1 MRKNRISLKAGGR
14 KKRRPAAGLTSVGPV
29 QGVATGK
36 DLAQEYFLVLLHEMV
51 AQA

>member
-1 MRKNRISLKAGGR
+1 MRKTKLPLKAGGC
-14 KKRRPAAGLTSVGPV
+14 KKRRPAAASQAGGPA
-29 QGVATGK
+29 GPGTGK